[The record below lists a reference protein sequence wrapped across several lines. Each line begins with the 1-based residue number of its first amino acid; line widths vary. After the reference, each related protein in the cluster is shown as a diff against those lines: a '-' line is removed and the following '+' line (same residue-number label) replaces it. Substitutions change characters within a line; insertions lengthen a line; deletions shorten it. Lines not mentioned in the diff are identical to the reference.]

1 MKCVVIYFSQTGNTE
16 KVAKAIHTGVKQ
28 IAGHCDI
35 LTIKEAKPRRLYE
48 YDLIGLGSPVF
59 VGVPGNVMAF
69 INNMRFVGGKHI
81 FSFCTH
87 CTLGITYNP
96 TVVPK
101 LKKQGLIVIGW
112 NDWYGHSWGP
122 IYQPTPYLTD
132 GHPDEI
138 DLREAEDF
146 GREMVWRSQK
156 IYAGETSLIP
166 KEPAPVSF
174 PDVGDDSFY
183 RRFAFSKIVKYD
195 KRKCTYPKCR
205 LCMDNCPMDG
215 IDLSVDPPIIAKPC
229 IDCTFCEQICPTGAI
244 NVDESKKEILAQHF
258 SNILQKVGGKHLAEA
273 EAQGH
278 FRRLVPEGEVGWDN
292 PIYKEYNKHPR
303 FIIGKGR
310 P

>member
-16 KVAKAIHTGVKQ
+16 KVAKAIHTGVKH

-35 LTIKEAKPRRLYE
+35 LPIKEAKPRRLYE

-69 INNMRFVGGKHI
+69 INNIRFVGGKHI

-166 KEPAPVSF
+166 KEPAPVPF

-195 KRKCTYPKCR
+195 KGKCTYPKCR

-244 NVDESKKEILAQHF
+244 DVDESNKESLAQHF

-310 P
+310 